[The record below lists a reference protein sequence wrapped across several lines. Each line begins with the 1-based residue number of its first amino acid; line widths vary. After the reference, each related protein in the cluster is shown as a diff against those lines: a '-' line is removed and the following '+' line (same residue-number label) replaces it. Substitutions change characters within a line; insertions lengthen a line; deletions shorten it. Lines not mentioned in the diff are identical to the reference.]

1 MKILV
6 LGGNRFVGKAF
17 VKRTLSE
24 YRYNFVDVFNRSGT
38 GPDGSHIIQGDRNN
52 REDLEKIEWSKYD
65 AIVDMCLFSPE
76 QYKLVS
82 DLIPKETN
90 YIFVSSASADDR
102 YLSSIGSY
110 GLDKKL
116 VEDMI
121 ESDEKN
127 YKIIRPSY
135 IVGKDNHR
143 PRLGYYL
150 NQLRINEPIDVERDG
165 TEIVNLVFV
174 QDVVEIISKM
184 IKDKT
189 KTMKKYFVTGDKDIS
204 INDLINKL
212 YFWYPNKHTTRN
224 NVFGSPLFGFDFF
237 NFDNSDIKKDYNIKF
252 TSLADGLI
260 DYYEWFKQEGLKKY
274 EFI

>member
-135 IVGKDNHR
+135 IVGKGNHR

-237 NFDNSDIKKDYNIKF
+237 NFDNSDIKKDYNIEF

>member
-135 IVGKDNHR
+135 IVGKGNHR

>member
-17 VKRTLSE
+17 VERTLSE

-38 GPDGSHIIQGDRNN
+38 GPDGSRIIQGDRNN

-121 ESDEKN
+121 ENDERN

-135 IVGKDNHR
+135 IVGKGNHR

-150 NQLRINEPIDVERDG
+150 NQLRINEPIEVERDG

-204 INDLINKL
+204 INEI
-212 YFWYPNKHTTRN
+212 T
-224 NVFGSPLFGFDFF
+224 
-237 NFDNSDIKKDYNIKF
+237 
-252 TSLADGLI
+252 
-260 DYYEWFKQEGLKKY
+260 
-274 EFI
+274 

>member
-121 ESDEKN
+121 ESDERN

-135 IVGKDNHR
+135 IVGKGNHR

-189 KTMKKYFVTGDKDIS
+189 KTMKKYFVTGDKDIW

-237 NFDNSDIKKDYNIKF
+237 NFDNSDIKKDYNIEF

>member
-121 ESDEKN
+121 ESDERN

-135 IVGKDNHR
+135 IVGKGNHR

-237 NFDNSDIKKDYNIKF
+237 NFDNSDIKKDYNIEF

>member
-76 QYKLVS
+76 QYKSVS

-121 ESDEKN
+121 ESDERN

-135 IVGKDNHR
+135 IVGKGNHR

>member
-17 VKRTLSE
+17 VERTLSE

-38 GPDGSHIIQGDRNN
+38 GPDGSRIIQGDRNI

-121 ESDEKN
+121 ESDERN

-135 IVGKDNHR
+135 IVGKGNHR

-150 NQLRINEPIDVERDG
+150 NQLRINEPIEVERDG

-212 YFWYPNKHTTRN
+212 YFWYPNKHTIRN
-224 NVFGSPLFGFDFF
+224 NVIGSPLFGFDFC

-260 DYYEWFKQEGLKKY
+260 DYYKWFKQEGLKKY

>member
-121 ESDEKN
+121 ESDERN

-135 IVGKDNHR
+135 IVGKGNHR

-252 TSLADGLI
+252 TSLTDGLI